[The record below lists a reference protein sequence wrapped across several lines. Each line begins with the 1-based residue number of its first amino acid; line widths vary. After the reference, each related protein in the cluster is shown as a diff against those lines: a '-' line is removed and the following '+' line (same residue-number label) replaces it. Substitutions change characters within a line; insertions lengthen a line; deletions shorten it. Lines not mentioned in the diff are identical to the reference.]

1 MSQISCLFNV
11 TATVSDSTGRFVPG
25 LRAEDFRVWED
36 DQPVEV
42 THFNAERVPVS
53 LAKDQDVA
61 ERFSL
66 AAGDKRFAAAAN
78 GQLFHI
84 VGRKALQNLAAVAAS
99 HMKNSA
105 AGELSN
111 AHALG

>member
-1 MSQISCLFNV
+1 MTDERRRLARRRI
-11 TATVSDSTGRFVPG
+11 
-25 LRAEDFRVWED
+25 
-36 DQPVEV
+36 
-42 THFNAERVPVS
+42 ERVSVS

-105 AGELSN
+105 AGELGD
-111 AHALG
+111 ADALHEGAMLGEEITIHIHVLFV